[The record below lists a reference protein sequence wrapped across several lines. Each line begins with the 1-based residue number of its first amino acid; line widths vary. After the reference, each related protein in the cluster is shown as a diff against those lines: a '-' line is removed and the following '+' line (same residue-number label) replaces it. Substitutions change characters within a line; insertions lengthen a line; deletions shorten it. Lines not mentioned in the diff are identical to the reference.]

1 MLCLKAG
8 LRYVNAFERNSCF
21 LFVFFILFVFVIFY
35 ILFLF
40 YLLLLFCV
48 YACAFGR
55 LFVCCVPY
63 FSLIYS
69 LVLVTYT
76 FSKLLSTWKEEKFI
90 SSVFNSD
97 EFH

>member
-21 LFVFFILFVFVIFY
+21 LFDFFYSFLLLFY

-63 FSLIYS
+63 FSLMYS

-90 SSVFNSD
+90 SSAFNSD